1 MPLRQHDVVLA
12 EGNFRVVL
20 TNRRRLFAVIEAQ
33 ETALGPLRIAFE
45 IDRGQYLREL
55 ALERQLHEQD
65 HLTAGFFDDIGHA
78 MSHVVSDVG
87 HGLEHVAKDAAR
99 DAGRALGGVAEGAFN
114 AASKVATTLAR
125 PVFDTVKNVAGASMH
140 LLAQHLPFLPE
151 GARKGIEAA
160 SRIVM
165 RARLGDLT
173 AKDFIRG
180 VVSAARAG
188 VEGARKIGDALLTGS
203 RFVAHVLDLPM
214 RLMEHIPGVGG
225 FMKGFSP
232 FAKFETMT
240 TLLQKGDFNGL
251 KKMVTDD
258 VKAMQG
264 VISLFPG
271 IGTGISTALSLG
283 MALLDGGGPLDIA
296 IKTAY
301 GAIPIPPGI
310 RTITDAVLDGVLA
323 LAKKG
328 AALTDAVIAAARDA
342 VPSGLP
348 RDVFDTLA
356 NLVVKRHPPGQIA
369 GELLDHYV
377 KKFTGGITD
386 KLAGTISATI
396 TTGGIAHELDVAR
409 VLESSRLV
417 QPLARI
423 LPEDMVVPV
432 FSASFAVA

>member
-20 TNRRRLFAVIEAQ
+20 TNRHRLFAVIDAPQ
-33 ETALGPLRIAFE
+33 TALGPMRIAFE
-45 IDRGQYLREL
+45 IDRGQHFREL
-55 ALERQLHEQD
+55 ALQRQLRQQD
-65 HLTAGFFDDIGHA
+65 HLTAGLFDDIGHA
-78 MSHVVSDVG
+78 FSHVVSDVG
-87 HGLEHVAKDAAR
+87 HGLEHLAKDAGHTLAH
-99 DAGRALGGVAEGAFN
+99 AAEGAFN

-125 PVFDTVKNVAGASMH
+125 PLFDTVKSVTAASMH

-173 AKDFIRG
+173 AKDFIHG
-180 VVSAARAG
+180 VVGAVRAG
-188 VEGARKIGDALLTGS
+188 VKGARAIGDALLTGS

-214 RLMEHIPGVGG
+214 RLMEHIPGVGN

-240 TLLQKGDFNGL
+240 TLLQRGDFKGL

-258 VKAMQG
+258 VKTMQG

-271 IGTGISTALSLG
+271 IGTGISAALSMG
-283 MALLDGGGPLDIA
+283 MAVLDGGGPLEIA

-323 LAKKG
+323 LAQKG

-342 VPSGLP
+342 VPSGMP

-356 NLVVKRHPPGQIA
+356 NLVVKKHPPAQIA

-377 KKFTGGITD
+377 QKFTGGVTD
-386 KLAGTISATI
+386 KIAGAI
-396 TTGGIAHELDVAR
+396 TTAGIPHEFDVAR

-417 QPLARI
+417 QPLSRL
-423 LPEDMVVPV
+423 LPAEMIVPV
-432 FSASFAVA
+432 FAPSFALA